1 MKKITCIDLNHV
13 LNKFTNLR
21 EQLLRDKIH
30 KIGDYDDS
38 QTFVYCPTCEIFL
51 TSDPFFHS
59 SVINLYLNL
68 MSLWLRIH
76 IGIKLSIDTF
86 DDRQDKSV
94 NLFIIYV
101 HKARN

>member
-1 MKKITCIDLNHV
+1 MKKITFCINLNHV

-30 KIGDYDDS
+30 KIGDCDDFQNIRLLS
-38 QTFVYCPTCEIFL
+38 DIWNF
-51 TSDPFFHS
+51 SDPFFHS
-59 SVINLYLNL
+59 SVTNLYLNL
-68 MSLWLRIH
+68 MSLRLRIH
-76 IGIKLSIDTF
+76 IGIRVSIDTF